1 MKILDS
7 DNRPFRLSFKL
18 IAKVENA
25 DALITKEINKW
36 QLNREYC
43 ENYSLMEFLSLNK
56 KEYSKYVI
64 GKWSAQKIIKR
75 RDFYN
80 RFWRLYYST
89 IDFFTPRYIY
99 RKFKHLFQRIF
110 KGYNDSETWDL
121 GYTIA
126 KFTLPRLKRFKEL
139 NEGYPCGGEIKTYK
153 EWNEV
158 LDKIIW
164 SLEKIANDAR
174 DYPDLQKDLDNDC
187 YSIEKEIE
195 YNKKIQEGLDLF
207 GKYFITLWW

>member
-1 MKILDS
+1 M
-7 DNRPFRLSFKL
+7 
-18 IAKVENA
+18 AKVENA

-36 QLNREYC
+36 QLNKEFN
-43 ENYSLMEFLSLNK
+43 ENYSLAEFLGLSKN
-56 KEYSKYVI
+56 EYSKYVA

-80 RFWRLYYST
+80 RFWRFYYS
-89 IDFFTPRYIY
+89 IVDFFTPRYMR

-110 KGYNDSETWDL
+110 RGYDDSETWDL

-139 NEGYPCGGEIKTYK
+139 NEGYPCDGEIKTYE

-164 SLEKIANDAR
+164 SLEKIANDEK
-174 DYPDLQKDLDNDC
+174 DYPDWQKDLDNDC
-187 YSIEKEIE
+187 YSIEKEIK

-207 GKYFITLWW
+207 GKHLMSLWW